1 MDYTSPNN
9 GLTFNVPAGAENAD
23 LPTAFQRFADS
34 ISVAGIQSALEVKVH
49 EIDDYVEIGGSS
61 IPGQPF
67 SPLSDWEYKLNVIH
81 ANDSSNPSE
90 PLRIEILKNI
100 NSLPLGWH
108 FSFICLEKNF
118 NTTVSTP
125 GGGIAMTTSNSYS
138 PADGPIVAPFKMA
151 TVMVVPCYGEWCG
164 TDTQMILVHTAGAYE
179 GAVPKMT
186 PGARD
191 TLFNANT
198 INNTGDRGNWENSTL
213 TKPEDLL

>member
-1 MDYTSPNN
+1 MDYTSPIN
-9 GLTFNVPAGAENAD
+9 GLTWDVPEGSENAD

-67 SPLSDWEYKLNVIH
+67 SPLSDWEYKLNIIH
-81 ANDSSNPSE
+81 ANFPDDPKK
-90 PLRIEILKNI
+90 LLQIQIFKNI
-100 NSLPLGWH
+100 NLLPLGWH
-108 FSFICLEKNF
+108 FSFICLEKSF
-118 NTTVSTP
+118 NTIVSMP
-125 GGGIAMTTSNSYS
+125 GGGIAMTTSNSYLPS
-138 PADGPIVAPFKMA
+138 DGPIVAPFKMA
-151 TVMVVPCYGEWCG
+151 TVMVVPCYGDWCYG
-164 TDTQMILVHTAGAYE
+164 DTQMLLVHTAGAYE

-198 INNTGDRGNWENSTL
+198 INNTGDRGIWENSTL